1 MSTLSKSERQGLNDI
16 FRVLDTKSS
25 FSERMI
31 EGYKVFIN
39 SILLYFKVK
48 KRF

>member
-25 FSERMI
+25 FSERMS
-31 EGYKVFIN
+31 GWFKVFIN
-39 SILLYFKVK
+39 SLLLHLKVK